1 MRSRSANAHIQMS
14 KSNRSSLFAQTPDE
28 EQQIPMRRR
37 QVKKTQMGSPILRA
51 RDDVKRKPMVVWLE
65 WTKAI
70 LICVTIVSCFLTFA
84 WYRRSLHLQR
94 KASNFDKLDR
104 CNIETYPL
112 WKIQELKELNLSGCG
127 LVNLPNNAE
136 LWRRFASLKKLDM
149 NNNTLAE
156 LPNEMSALSS
166 LEILFLSE

>member
-1 MRSRSANAHIQMS
+1 MTVPVPPDHHETA
-14 KSNRSSLFAQTPDE
+14 SLLMQPYSQTPDE
-28 EQQIPMRRR
+28 EQQVPMRRR
-37 QVKKTQMGSPILRA
+37 QVKKTQMGSSILRA

-94 KASNFDKLDR
+94 KSSNFDKLDR
-104 CNIETYPL
+104 CNLNTYPL
-112 WKIQELKELNLSGCG
+112 WKIQELKELNLSGCK

-136 LWRRFASLKKLDM
+136 LWKRFASLKIIDLS
-149 NNNTLAE
+149 NNTLTE
-156 LPNEMSALSS
+156 LPNEMSVLSS

>member
-1 MRSRSANAHIQMS
+1 M
-14 KSNRSSLFAQTPDE
+14 
-28 EQQIPMRRR
+28 
-37 QVKKTQMGSPILRA
+37 KKTQMGSPILRA
-51 RDDVKRKPMVVWLE
+51 RDDVKRQPMVVWLE

-70 LICVTIVSCFLTFA
+70 LVSCFLTFA

-127 LVNLPNNAE
+127 LVNLHNNAE

-149 NNNTLAE
+149 SNNTLAE